1 MVRLRRACLAVTK
14 DGVSRNRACKFYRVG
29 KKSLRRAL
37 QIVDGENIDNVDL
50 PKRGR
55 PTYLSSEMTWRLVR
69 ETYILDA
76 MDHQST
82 PDMLRQR
89 MKELK
94 AVQLEQDADPEQ
106 LPNAP
111 PSQPALSTV
120 RLFSQAHGLNV
131 IKVRNSPAGNTAGSK
146 ATEEYLVPYFD
157 SVGQVLLNNK
167 IQPEDV

>member
-1 MVRLRRACLAVTK
+1 MAVTK

-37 QIVDGENIDNVDL
+37 QIVDGQNIDNVDL

-55 PTYLSSEMTWRLVR
+55 PTYLSPEMTRRLVR

-120 RLFSQAHGLNV
+120 RLFPKH
-131 IKVRNSPAGNTAGSK
+131 TA
-146 ATEEYLVPYFD
+146 
-157 SVGQVLLNNK
+157 
-167 IQPEDV
+167 